1 MHFPPLISGDFRK
14 KTAKKTAKKMRKF
27 TKSVENYAE
36 KSGIAPEILQKVY
49 NRGIGA
55 YYTNPQS
62 VRPNVKSPQQWANA
76 RVRSFI
82 KGSQK
87 HDTDLRKKTLKEK
100 HYKIE
105 PEQRRNADKIGVQ
118 IKPSR
123 RKGKKIDVLDLNG
136 NYLTSIGDINYLDY
150 YKYMRIDPIEAQIR
164 KKSYLK
170 RHKNR
175 KKGSAGYY
183 ANKILWT

>member
-1 MHFPPLISGDFRK
+1 
-14 KTAKKTAKKMRKF
+14 MRKF
-27 TKSVENYAE
+27 TKSVENYSK
-36 KSGIAPEILQKVY
+36 KSGISPEILQKVY

-62 VRPNVKSPQQWANA
+62 VRPNVRSPQQWANA

-82 KGSQK
+82 RGSKK

-100 HYKIE
+100 RYKIE
-105 PEQRRNADKIGVQ
+105 PEQKSNAAKIGVH
-118 IKPSR
+118 IEPSR
-123 RKGKKIDVLDLNG
+123 RKGKKIDVFDLNG

-150 YKYMRIDPIEAQIR
+150 HKYLKLDPIDAQIR
-164 KKSYLK
+164 RKSYLK
-170 RHKNR
+170 RHGKK

-183 ANKILWT
+183 ANKILWN